1 LTSTDPPLPP
11 EDEPQRL
18 EYRTP
23 DPLTPQG
30 RRVFVGAIIAIGF
43 WGFGGFVGTLKVISP
58 AIIHQANAR
67 SVQPSPAAS
76 YAVGFLLATV
86 AALVVFAALSRPRRR
101 GFVLGLLIGTAC
113 MGLIE
118 GICFLNQ

>member
-1 LTSTDPPLPP
+1 MSSEAPPPP

-23 DPLTPQG
+23 DPPRPQ
-30 RRVFVGAIIAIGF
+30 RRPVVLGVITAIGF
-43 WGFGGFVGTLKVISP
+43 WGFGGFVGTLSVITQK
-58 AIIHQANAR
+58 INHQAIAH
-67 SVQPSPAAS
+67 SAQPDKSGS
-76 YAVGFLLATV
+76 FTVGFLLTTTV
-86 AALVVFAALSRPRRR
+86 AIVVFALLPRQRRR

-118 GICFLNQ
+118 GICFLNE